1 MSRILNEVYTDKI
14 KPDKARVLI
23 YGCSTLAAIVKDG
36 ELEQRLS
43 KIEKKIKENNF

>member
-14 KPDKARVLI
+14 KPEKARVLI

-36 ELEQRLS
+36 ELEARISALEQTKEDRL
-43 KIEKKIKENNF
+43 